1 MKFNPKSALA
11 LLFALLFSML
21 YYQDPR
27 AVIILNLFL
36 IGFFFVF
43 KEKEKF
49 KEVLLFSLFSSLI
62 IIIINPLVNQ
72 GGNTEL
78 FKITGIPII
87 GRIRVTL
94 EAIIFGLVMS
104 MKLFGM
110 MMIFSIYGFLV
121 DKDDSFSFFSRLA
134 GKSALTVSMSIHV
147 IHRLK
152 KDVIRIKDV
161 MELRGVKFNETS
173 LRGKIK
179 AYTPLLKVILISSL
193 EGALIRAEAL
203 SSRGFSSS
211 IKRTSY
217 SEISINKRDYV
228 LFFMS
233 VIILINMFLFREM
246 SSYNFY

>member
-1 MKFNPKSALA
+1 MPT
-11 LLFALLFSML
+11 
-21 YYQDPR
+21 D
-27 AVIILNLFL
+27 I
-36 IGFFFVF
+36 
-43 KEKEKF
+43 
-49 KEVLLFSLFSSLI
+49 SLSLI
-62 IIIINPLVNQ
+62 ITN
-72 GGNTEL
+72 
-78 FKITGIPII
+78 
-87 GRIRVTL
+87 
-94 EAIIFGLVMS
+94 S
-104 MKLFGM
+104 
-110 MMIFSIYGFLV
+110 
-121 DKDDSFSFFSRLA
+121 
-134 GKSALTVSMSIHV
+134 V

-203 SSRGFSSS
+203 SSRGFSSN

-233 VIILINMFLFREM
+233 VIILINMFLFRGM